1 VRIVYFGTPAFAVP
15 PLRALLDA
23 GHDVVLVVTQ
33 PDRPAGRGRRSQ
45 EPAVKTFARER
56 GLEVGQPEKVRDPAF
71 VERIRA
77 LAPDA
82 FAVAAYGKILP
93 KALLDVPP
101 LGAVNVHGSLLPRH
115 RGAAPIQRAILAGD
129 PTTGVTIMLMNER
142 MDAGDVLAMREMPI
156 EPEDTAETLSQRMS
170 EIGAAAL
177 VETLDA
183 WRRGAIR
190 PVAQREDEATFAPLV
205 TKDEGEIDWTR
216 SAVAI
221 ERAVRAFSPW
231 PGAYTWAG
239 GKILKI
245 HRATTRSDAEAAAPG
260 MIRSASGA
268 ELAVATGDGILVA
281 LEVQLEGRKRLSVRE
296 FLSGGGLRG
305 VSRLGRS

>member
-15 PLRALLDA
+15 PLRGLLDA

-33 PDRPAGRGRRSQ
+33 PDKPAGRGRRPQ

-71 VERIRA
+71 VERIRV
-77 LAPDA
+77 LAPEA

-101 LGAVNVHGSLLPRH
+101 LGAVNVHGSLLPRY
-115 RGAAPIQRAILAGD
+115 RGAAPIQRAILAGESM
-129 PTTGVTIMLMNER
+129 TGVTIMLMNER
-142 MDAGDVLAMREMPI
+142 MDAGDVLAVREMPI
-156 EPEDTAETLSQRMS
+156 EPDDTAETLSQRMS
-170 EIGAAAL
+170 VIGAAAL
-177 VETLDA
+177 VETLEA
-183 WRRGAIR
+183 WQGGAIR
-190 PVAQREDEATFAPLV
+190 PVPQREDEATFAPLV

-239 GKILKI
+239 GKTLKI
-245 HRATTRSDAEAAAPG
+245 HRAAARGGAEPSVPG
-260 MIRSASGA
+260 TIRSATGA
-268 ELAVATGDGILVA
+268 ELEVATGDGILVA
-281 LEVQLEGRKRLSVRE
+281 LEVQLEGRRRLTARE